1 MLNENFTKNEL
12 NKLKS
17 IIRKE
22 LKEYEKSSKLKTIIK
37 KIVEEEL
44 KSINKFSP
52 KTTSTIE
59 DIVKD
64 VMQAYH
70 DLLYKERNIIK
81 NKVKTK
87 Q

>member
-1 MLNENFTKNEL
+1 MLNENFTKSEL

-17 IIRKE
+17 VIRKE
-22 LKEYEKSSKLKTIIK
+22 LKEYEKSSKLHKLIK

-87 Q
+87 N